1 MKLTESITTRNNLPL
16 FTLILHKQNDK
27 RNKNIYVYEH
37 FGLRH
42 MSCLG
47 IRVKDHLHSN
57 TCIWMVLVIF
67 QLSSMISDTN
77 MDQRG
82 FFALHEEAY
91 QKQRPYKHCLGG
103 QIIDQQYCID
113 KIPFFCSKFG
123 HFGHCFLRINCKKK
137 WCFTI
142 GPLLRE
148 SGQQQRISVV
158 QIAKQQ
164 SYRKY
169 TVVVTIS

>member
-1 MKLTESITTRNNLPL
+1 MCDVLWYLSERNKIQKRRQRGAHEIDRIHHYKEQLAL

-67 QLSSMISDTN
+67 QLSSMISYTN

-82 FFALHEEAY
+82 FFALHDVGP
-91 QKQRPYKHCLGG
+91 KRRPERGEWEPN
-103 QIIDQQYCID
+103 Q
-113 KIPFFCSKFG
+113 
-123 HFGHCFLRINCKKK
+123 N
-137 WCFTI
+137 FTA
-142 GPLLRE
+142 GSDLVKSQVYSQTLE
-148 SGQQQRISVV
+148 F
-158 QIAKQQ
+158 
-164 SYRKY
+164 
-169 TVVVTIS
+169 

>member
-1 MKLTESITTRNNLPL
+1 MRCSSLSNKLPNWVTWRDDLCVMFCGIYQSEIKSRSEDKEERMKLTESITTRNNLPL

-47 IRVKDHLHSN
+47 IRVKDHLHFN

-103 QIIDQQYCID
+103 
-113 KIPFFCSKFG
+113 
-123 HFGHCFLRINCKKK
+123 
-137 WCFTI
+137 
-142 GPLLRE
+142 
-148 SGQQQRISVV
+148 
-158 QIAKQQ
+158 
-164 SYRKY
+164 
-169 TVVVTIS
+169 